1 MNVFTSHQSF
11 LKLVILENDEGG
23 SSWNNK
29 SNFSW
34 KTERVD
40 LLSVT
45 EYVCIIDCFLAICLK
60 VLALIQYGD
69 IACTDFLLM
78 KMLCYFNNQKQRA
91 QLFFFIL
98 YSLGLWTVAS
108 RFQTSI
114 SMEAWFLIFYP
125 LLLLDNLHAW
135 FHLYKETKC
144 LTYSSK

>member
-1 MNVFTSHQSF
+1 MNAFTSYQSF
-11 LKLVILENDEGG
+11 LKLVILENDVGG

-34 KTERVD
+34 MTERVD

-69 IACTDFLLM
+69 IVCTDFLLM
-78 KMLCYFNNQKQRA
+78 KMLCYFNNQKQRT

-98 YSLGLWTVAS
+98 YSLGFMS
-108 RFQTSI
+108 SCFQI
-114 SMEAWFLIFYP
+114 SDLHLNGSLI
-125 LLLLDNLHAW
+125 LDILSSSP
-135 FHLYKETKC
+135 FRQ
-144 LTYSSK
+144 LTCMVPSL